1 METNDTLSAAP
12 PEAPAETET
21 EAPTAPAAR
30 PRPRGGTALLIA
42 AAALI
47 GISGG
52 TAVGYGIQAE
62 RPPTPLPALSQAE
75 LAYPAKALP
84 ADKVPAP
91 LPASQDR
98 QVKTDGDLRKLLLPE
113 PKGFQKSDDL
123 WLQDGWMDLADDAR
137 LFEDEAYMYEELLG
151 ADFRRAAGASWEK
164 GNRVVNVTLVQFRSG
179 DQLGAVGHAESQLS
193 YMGESDIGAGNEGD
207 PIKGSG
213 NGRYYLYKVHNEAG
227 YLPMYRARAVAQ
239 RGDVMMEINLFDTKP
254 LGKKDIRS
262 MAERQLGL
270 L

>member
-1 METNDTLSAAP
+1 MEPNDTISGL
-12 PEAPAETET
+12 PAEPPAV
-21 EAPTAPAAR
+21 APER
-30 PRPRGGTALLIA
+30 KRPRGRTTLLIA
-42 AAALI
+42 AAALL
-47 GISGG
+47 GISWG
-52 TAVGYGIQAE
+52 TAVGYDIQAE

-98 QVKTDGDLRKLLLPE
+98 QVRTDGDLRKLLLPK
-113 PKGFQKSDDL
+113 PKGFEKSDGL
-123 WLQDGWMDLADDAR
+123 WLRDGWMDLADDAR
-137 LFEDEAYMYEELLG
+137 LFDDEAYMYEELLG

-164 GNRVVNVTLVQFRSG
+164 GNRVVNVALVQFRSG

-193 YMGESDIGAGNEGD
+193 YMGESDIGAGNTGD

-213 NGRYYLYKVHNEAG
+213 NGRYYLYEVHNEAG

-239 RGDVMMEINLFDTKP
+239 RGDVMMEINLFDTEP